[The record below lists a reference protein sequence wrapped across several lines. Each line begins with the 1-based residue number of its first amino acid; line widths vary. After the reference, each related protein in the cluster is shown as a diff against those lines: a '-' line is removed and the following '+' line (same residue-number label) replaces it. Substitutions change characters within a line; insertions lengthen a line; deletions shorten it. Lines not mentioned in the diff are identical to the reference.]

1 MKKKELVL
9 VSILVAIGVM
19 SIPGSSLL
27 PDCGA
32 QPALEPYRIGL
43 CGDVTGPAAGTHTG
57 RSDGF
62 RLFITDLNQR
72 GGVNGRKINLIFED
86 NAGVGVRAG
95 ASMKK
100 FADAKV
106 HLSALIGPS
115 GIYAPFFE
123 EARRAN
129 IPVLIL
135 TIGPHETVPPKVER
149 LIYGGADGNAINAT
163 KMVVKIVKEQFA
175 SKEKTPTWGIVGIDI
190 PVSRKGAEIT
200 GEIGEKLGIKTVV
213 KIAPL
218 GMMDYTPVASAL
230 MDAGCNI
237 VSTWGPGTLNEGIFK
252 ALNKVG
258 YKGVR
263 YINTP
268 DPPEIFVDLM
278 KENPAIVYTHPN
290 LIPFWA
296 DLPVDREI
304 KTKAEKHGVRINSL
318 IKVGWWYGMVVEGV
332 FKRAGWP
339 VTTET
344 LVKILDQ
351 LDLDFGPAFPP
362 IRFTPVDHQGLNH
375 QNGWSWNPQEK
386 RFVVTLP
393 WYVSNAAGSEI
404 KVLPKEVGFPK
415 VRFE

>member
-1 MKKKELVL
+1 MKKRELVL
-9 VSILVAIGVM
+9 VLVSAVIGVM
-19 SIPGSSLL
+19 LMHGLSLL
-27 PDCGA
+27 SDCEA
-32 QPALEPYRIGL
+32 QPALEPYRVGL
-43 CGDVTGPAAGTHTG
+43 CGDVTGPAAGTHAG

-62 RLFITDLNQR
+62 RLYITDLNER
-72 GGVNGRKINLIFED
+72 GGVNGRKISLIFED
-86 NAGVGVRAG
+86 NAGVGARAG

-123 EARRAN
+123 EAKRAN
-129 IPVLIL
+129 IPALIL

-175 SKEKTPTWGIVGIDI
+175 SKEKTPIWGIVGVDI
-190 PVSRKGAEIT
+190 PVSRKGSEIT
-200 GEIGEKLGIKTVV
+200 GAMGEKLGIKTVV

-218 GMMDYTPVASAL
+218 GTMDYTPIASAL

-268 DPPEIFVDLM
+268 DPPEIFVELM
-278 KENPAIVYTHPN
+278 KENPSIIYTHPN
-290 LIPFWA
+290 LIPLWA
-296 DLPVDREI
+296 DFPVDREI
-304 KTKAEKHGVRINSL
+304 KAKAEKHGVRINSL
-318 IKVGWWYGMVVEGV
+318 IKTGWWYGMVLEEVL
-332 FKRAGWP
+332 KRASWP
-339 VTTET
+339 VTTEN
-344 LVKILDQ
+344 LLNILDH
-351 LDLDFGPAFPP
+351 LDLGFGPAFPP
-362 IRFTPVDHQGLNH
+362 IKFTPVDHQGLNF
-375 QNGWSWNPQEK
+375 QNGWSWNPKEK
-386 RFVVTLP
+386 RFDVVLP
-393 WYVSNAAGSEI
+393 WYVSDAAGNEI
-404 KVLPKEVGFPK
+404 KVLPQSVGFPK

>member
-9 VSILVAIGVM
+9 VSVLAIIGVM
-19 SIPGSSLL
+19 LILGLSLL
-27 PDCGA
+27 SDCEA
-32 QPALEPYRIGL
+32 QPALEPYRVGL

-57 RSDGF
+57 RGDGF
-62 RLFITDLNQR
+62 RLYITDLNER
-72 GGVNGRKINLIFED
+72 GGVNGRKISLIFED
-86 NAGVGVRAG
+86 NAGVGARAG

-115 GIYAPFFE
+115 GVYAAFFE

-129 IPVLIL
+129 IPVFIL
-135 TIGPHETVPPKVER
+135 TIGPHETVPPKVDP
-149 LIYGGADGNAINAT
+149 LIYGGADGNAQNAT
-163 KMVVKIVKEQFA
+163 KMVLQIVKEQFA

-200 GEIGEKLGIKTVV
+200 GELGEKIGIKTVV

-218 GMMDYTPVASAL
+218 GTMDYTPIAAAL
-230 MDAGCNI
+230 MDARCNI

-252 ALNKVG
+252 ALSKVG

-268 DPPEIFVDLM
+268 DPPEIFVELM
-278 KENPAIVYTHPN
+278 KENPSIVYTHPN
-290 LIPFWA
+290 LVPFWA
-296 DLPVDREI
+296 DFPVHREI
-304 KTKAEKHGVRINSL
+304 KAKAEKHGVRINSL
-318 IKVGWWYGMVVEGV
+318 IKVGWCYGMVVEEV
-332 FKRAGWP
+332 LKRAGWP
-339 VTTET
+339 VTTEKLLT
-344 LVKILDQ
+344 ILDH

-362 IRFTPVDHQGLNH
+362 FKFAPADHQGLTY

-386 RFVVTLP
+386 RFDVVLP
-393 WYVSNAAGSEI
+393 WYVSDAAGSTI
-404 KVLPKEVGFPK
+404 KVLPKGIGIPR

>member
-1 MKKKELVL
+1 MKKKELVGLL
-9 VSILVAIGVM
+9 VLAIAGVM
-19 SIPGSSLL
+19 LILGFFISSN
-27 PDCGA
+27 CQA
-32 QPALEPYRIGL
+32 QSSLEPYKVGL

-57 RSDGF
+57 RGDGF
-62 RLFITDLNQR
+62 RLYITDLNER
-72 GGVNGRKINLIFED
+72 GGINGRKIDLIFED
-86 NAGVGVRAG
+86 NAGVGAKAG

-100 FADAKV
+100 FADARV
-106 HLSALIGPS
+106 HLSTLIGPS
-115 GIYAPFFE
+115 GVYASFFE
-123 EARRAN
+123 EAKRAN

-163 KMVVKIVKEQFA
+163 KMVLKIVKEQFA

-200 GEIGEKLGIKTVV
+200 GELGEKIGIKTVV

-218 GMMDYTPVASAL
+218 GTMDYTPIASAL

-268 DPPEIFVDLM
+268 DPPEVFVELM
-278 KENPAIVYTHPN
+278 KENPSIVYTHPN
-290 LIPFWA
+290 LIPLWA
-296 DLPVDREI
+296 DFPVDREI
-304 KTKAEKHGVRINSL
+304 KAKAEKHGVRINSL
-318 IKVGWWYGMVVEGV
+318 IKIGWLYGMVVEEV
-332 FKRAGWP
+332 LKRAGWP
-339 VTTET
+339 VTTEN
-344 LVKILDQ
+344 LVNILDH
-351 LDLDFGPAFPP
+351 LDLDFGSAFPP
-362 IRFTPVDHQGLNH
+362 IRFTPADHQGLNF
-375 QNGWSWNPQEK
+375 QNGWSWSPQEK
-386 RFVVTLP
+386 KFVVTLP

-404 KVLPKEVGFPK
+404 KVLPKDVPFPK
-415 VRFE
+415 VRFK